1 MIQAPDWP
9 NATTHSACGRFAP
22 RDLARRNSGMVG
34 TERSDNL
41 LMHVHQKV
49 VTGTR
54 LDLAPSDMNL
64 RSHPLPDSFLQYIQR
79 QGAVI
84 EHLIMEL
91 ADIKTVSQRFGRK
104 GS

>member
-1 MIQAPDWP
+1 
-9 NATTHSACGRFAP
+9 
-22 RDLARRNSGMVG
+22 MVG

-49 VTGTR
+49 VAGTR

-84 EHLIMEL
+84 EHLIVKLPNIKFL
-91 ADIKTVSQRFGRK
+91 AQFLRRIRAQFLNF
-104 GS
+104 